1 MRRCPIRPHRACA
14 TRRRPLTGPHDTPT
28 GARWVPAAGGPRSLR
43 CACAVAAATQA
54 RVERPARWRSGEG
67 AAPLVLR
74 FLVRVPLGLA
84 PRGPRHPR
92 LCPGVPPPGTIG
104 LGCRPRPCRVPR
116 RGGANLSHPA
126 SGVATPPPTSFL
138 PSFLPAAAPGLG
150 QGWGGPMEAEGFAL
164 CNAPALQT
172 KVFQYRI
179 WDVNQKSLYLRNDQ
193 LVAGHLQGANAALE
207 ERVFWVPNRAFE
219 PARLPVILGIQNG
232 TRCLASPP
240 ASQPTLQLQDADIRE
255 LPRAGVASAA
265 FTFFRSYKDGLW
277 RFESAANPGWFLC
290 TSARGHQ
297 PLGLSRHPD
306 ATHLLDFYFQLC

>member
-1 MRRCPIRPHRACA
+1 MACQPA
-14 TRRRPLTGPHDTPT
+14 LTL
-28 GARWVPAAGGPRSLR
+28 ALLFL
-43 CACAVAAATQA
+43 CA
-54 RVERPARWRSGEG
+54 
-67 AAPLVLR
+67 
-74 FLVRVPLGLA
+74 
-84 PRGPRHPR
+84 
-92 LCPGVPPPGTIG
+92 
-104 LGCRPRPCRVPR
+104 
-116 RGGANLSHPA
+116 
-126 SGVATPPPTSFL
+126 
-138 PSFLPAAAPGLG
+138 
-150 QGWGGPMEAEGFAL
+150 EAEGFAL
-164 CNAPALQT
+164 CNAPTLQT

-219 PARLPVILGIQNG
+219 PARLPIILGIQNG

-306 ATHLLDFYFQLC
+306 DTHLLDFYFQLC